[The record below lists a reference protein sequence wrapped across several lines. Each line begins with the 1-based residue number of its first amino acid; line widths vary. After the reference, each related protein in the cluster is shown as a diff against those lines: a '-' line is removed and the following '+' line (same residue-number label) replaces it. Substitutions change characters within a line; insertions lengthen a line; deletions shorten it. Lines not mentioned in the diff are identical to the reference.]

1 MRYKKIV
8 LATILSTSV
17 FADEALEITTG
28 EIPVTA
34 NPLSLSADE
43 MVRPINIM
51 NGVSL
56 QNRKSSSLGSMLDS
70 VPGVSNSSWGDSI
83 GRPVIRGMDRN
94 RIQILNN
101 GMQVKDVSNVAG
113 DHAIAMDS
121 LSTEQIEVVRGPETI
136 IYGGGA
142 IGGVVNLIDY
152 RIHPEFIDGIVG
164 KYDASTGGA
173 NNATS
178 TSLLMDFGANNVMF
192 HIDLYDRDSKN
203 IKIPGFSVS
212 KKLADSDDEFTRSK
226 YGKDTLQNSYNESQG
241 GGVGATYFFNNGFT
255 GFSYASHEQEYGN
268 ILENDAF
275 VDLESDNFKYVL
287 EMNNLSNLVNKFKFK
302 LSHTDYQHK
311 EMEGPTEIGLDYFDK
326 GTDGKVEFTHS
337 LLSES
342 GGVVGLDFGAS
353 RFSQVTKPYEPNNK
367 RHNFGFYALERF
379 AMGNHKITMG
389 LRHDY
394 QEYDANA
401 FTSDDGAPTDGGAEG
416 STSFVA
422 TEKDFNVTSFSVGT
436 TSKINDNWSL
446 GFSAAHTERAPN
458 HNESQGGG
466 VGATYFFNNGFT
478 GFSYAS
484 HEQEYGNILENDAFV
499 DLESDNF
506 KYVLEMNNLSN
517 LVNKF
522 KFKLSHTDYQHKEM
536 EGPTEI
542 GLDYFDK
549 GTDGKVEFTHSLLSE
564 SGGVVGLDF
573 GASRFSQVTKPYE
586 PNNKRHNFGFY
597 ALERFAMGNHKIT
610 MGLRHDYQ
618 EYDANAFTSD
628 DGAPTDGGAEGST
641 SFVAT
646 EKDFNVTSF
655 SVGTTSKINDNW
667 SLGFS
672 AAHTERAPNHDELFV
687 FGEHHATETIE
698 HGDRNLKAERSN
710 SIDVT
715 LNWANQGNTFSMTP
729 YFNDFSSFIAL
740 LDTGVVQFHDHG
752 GESEALPVLLH
763 QNVPA
768 EFYGFEFQGN
778 INLGANYAFNY
789 RGDYVR
795 AKNKDGGNLPRI
807 PPLTLGSGLSYEWN
821 TLQASVDVEHKF
833 SQSDTVAGEF
843 KTDDFTNLSLVVNYA
858 LPYVAGLNAFIKGD
872 NLLDEERRD
881 HTSFLKEKVL
891 LGERSFMIGISGSF

>member
-458 HNESQGGG
+458 H
-466 VGATYFFNNGFT
+466 
-478 GFSYAS
+478 
-484 HEQEYGNILENDAFV
+484 
-499 DLESDNF
+499 
-506 KYVLEMNNLSN
+506 
-517 LVNKF
+517 
-522 KFKLSHTDYQHKEM
+522 
-536 EGPTEI
+536 
-542 GLDYFDK
+542 
-549 GTDGKVEFTHSLLSE
+549 
-564 SGGVVGLDF
+564 
-573 GASRFSQVTKPYE
+573 
-586 PNNKRHNFGFY
+586 
-597 ALERFAMGNHKIT
+597 
-610 MGLRHDYQ
+610 
-618 EYDANAFTSD
+618 
-628 DGAPTDGGAEGST
+628 
-641 SFVAT
+641 
-646 EKDFNVTSF
+646 
-655 SVGTTSKINDNW
+655 
-667 SLGFS
+667 
-672 AAHTERAPNHDELFV
+672 DELFV

>member
-17 FADEALEITTG
+17 FADEALKITTG

-152 RIHPEFIDGIVG
+152 RIHPKFIDGIVG

-226 YGKDTLQNSYNESQG
+226 YGKDTLQNSY
-241 GGVGATYFFNNGFT
+241 
-255 GFSYASHEQEYGN
+255 
-268 ILENDAF
+268 
-275 VDLESDNFKYVL
+275 
-287 EMNNLSNLVNKFKFK
+287 
-302 LSHTDYQHK
+302 
-311 EMEGPTEIGLDYFDK
+311 
-326 GTDGKVEFTHS
+326 
-337 LLSES
+337 
-342 GGVVGLDFGAS
+342 
-353 RFSQVTKPYEPNNK
+353 
-367 RHNFGFYALERF
+367 
-379 AMGNHKITMG
+379 
-389 LRHDY
+389 
-394 QEYDANA
+394 
-401 FTSDDGAPTDGGAEG
+401 
-416 STSFVA
+416 
-422 TEKDFNVTSFSVGT
+422 
-436 TSKINDNWSL
+436 
-446 GFSAAHTERAPN
+446 
-458 HNESQGGG
+458 NESQGGG

>member
-1 MRYKKIV
+1 MRHKIIV

-51 NGVSL
+51 NGVNL

-226 YGKDTLQNSYNESQG
+226 YGKDTLQNSY
-241 GGVGATYFFNNGFT
+241 
-255 GFSYASHEQEYGN
+255 
-268 ILENDAF
+268 
-275 VDLESDNFKYVL
+275 
-287 EMNNLSNLVNKFKFK
+287 
-302 LSHTDYQHK
+302 
-311 EMEGPTEIGLDYFDK
+311 
-326 GTDGKVEFTHS
+326 
-337 LLSES
+337 
-342 GGVVGLDFGAS
+342 
-353 RFSQVTKPYEPNNK
+353 
-367 RHNFGFYALERF
+367 
-379 AMGNHKITMG
+379 
-389 LRHDY
+389 
-394 QEYDANA
+394 
-401 FTSDDGAPTDGGAEG
+401 
-416 STSFVA
+416 
-422 TEKDFNVTSFSVGT
+422 
-436 TSKINDNWSL
+436 
-446 GFSAAHTERAPN
+446 
-458 HNESQGGG
+458 NESQGGG

>member
-458 HNESQGGG
+458 H
-466 VGATYFFNNGFT
+466 
-478 GFSYAS
+478 
-484 HEQEYGNILENDAFV
+484 
-499 DLESDNF
+499 
-506 KYVLEMNNLSN
+506 
-517 LVNKF
+517 
-522 KFKLSHTDYQHKEM
+522 
-536 EGPTEI
+536 
-542 GLDYFDK
+542 
-549 GTDGKVEFTHSLLSE
+549 
-564 SGGVVGLDF
+564 
-573 GASRFSQVTKPYE
+573 
-586 PNNKRHNFGFY
+586 
-597 ALERFAMGNHKIT
+597 
-610 MGLRHDYQ
+610 
-618 EYDANAFTSD
+618 
-628 DGAPTDGGAEGST
+628 
-641 SFVAT
+641 
-646 EKDFNVTSF
+646 
-655 SVGTTSKINDNW
+655 
-667 SLGFS
+667 
-672 AAHTERAPNHDELFV
+672 DELFV

-763 QNVPA
+763 QNIPA

>member
-17 FADEALEITTG
+17 LADEALEITTG

-401 FTSDDGAPTDGGAEG
+401 FTSDDGAPTE
-416 STSFVA
+416 
-422 TEKDFNVTSFSVGT
+422 
-436 TSKINDNWSL
+436 
-446 GFSAAHTERAPN
+446 
-458 HNESQGGG
+458 
-466 VGATYFFNNGFT
+466 
-478 GFSYAS
+478 
-484 HEQEYGNILENDAFV
+484 
-499 DLESDNF
+499 
-506 KYVLEMNNLSN
+506 
-517 LVNKF
+517 
-522 KFKLSHTDYQHKEM
+522 
-536 EGPTEI
+536 
-542 GLDYFDK
+542 
-549 GTDGKVEFTHSLLSE
+549 
-564 SGGVVGLDF
+564 
-573 GASRFSQVTKPYE
+573 
-586 PNNKRHNFGFY
+586 
-597 ALERFAMGNHKIT
+597 
-610 MGLRHDYQ
+610 
-618 EYDANAFTSD
+618 
-628 DGAPTDGGAEGST
+628 GGAEGST

>member
-379 AMGNHKITMG
+379 
-389 LRHDY
+389 
-394 QEYDANA
+394 
-401 FTSDDGAPTDGGAEG
+401 
-416 STSFVA
+416 
-422 TEKDFNVTSFSVGT
+422 
-436 TSKINDNWSL
+436 
-446 GFSAAHTERAPN
+446 
-458 HNESQGGG
+458 
-466 VGATYFFNNGFT
+466 
-478 GFSYAS
+478 
-484 HEQEYGNILENDAFV
+484 
-499 DLESDNF
+499 
-506 KYVLEMNNLSN
+506 
-517 LVNKF
+517 
-522 KFKLSHTDYQHKEM
+522 
-536 EGPTEI
+536 
-542 GLDYFDK
+542 
-549 GTDGKVEFTHSLLSE
+549 
-564 SGGVVGLDF
+564 VV
-573 GASRFSQVTKPYE
+573 
-586 PNNKRHNFGFY
+586 
-597 ALERFAMGNHKIT
+597 GNHKIT

>member
-8 LATILSTSV
+8 LATILSTTV
-17 FADEALEITTG
+17 LADEALEITTG

-458 HNESQGGG
+458 H
-466 VGATYFFNNGFT
+466 
-478 GFSYAS
+478 
-484 HEQEYGNILENDAFV
+484 
-499 DLESDNF
+499 
-506 KYVLEMNNLSN
+506 
-517 LVNKF
+517 
-522 KFKLSHTDYQHKEM
+522 
-536 EGPTEI
+536 
-542 GLDYFDK
+542 
-549 GTDGKVEFTHSLLSE
+549 
-564 SGGVVGLDF
+564 
-573 GASRFSQVTKPYE
+573 
-586 PNNKRHNFGFY
+586 
-597 ALERFAMGNHKIT
+597 
-610 MGLRHDYQ
+610 
-618 EYDANAFTSD
+618 
-628 DGAPTDGGAEGST
+628 
-641 SFVAT
+641 
-646 EKDFNVTSF
+646 
-655 SVGTTSKINDNW
+655 
-667 SLGFS
+667 
-672 AAHTERAPNHDELFV
+672 DELFV

-752 GESEALPVLLH
+752 GESEAVPVLLH

>member
-8 LATILSTSV
+8 LATILSTTV
-17 FADEALEITTG
+17 LADEALEITTG

-226 YGKDTLQNSYNESQG
+226 YGKDTLQNSY
-241 GGVGATYFFNNGFT
+241 
-255 GFSYASHEQEYGN
+255 
-268 ILENDAF
+268 
-275 VDLESDNFKYVL
+275 
-287 EMNNLSNLVNKFKFK
+287 
-302 LSHTDYQHK
+302 
-311 EMEGPTEIGLDYFDK
+311 
-326 GTDGKVEFTHS
+326 
-337 LLSES
+337 
-342 GGVVGLDFGAS
+342 
-353 RFSQVTKPYEPNNK
+353 
-367 RHNFGFYALERF
+367 
-379 AMGNHKITMG
+379 
-389 LRHDY
+389 
-394 QEYDANA
+394 
-401 FTSDDGAPTDGGAEG
+401 
-416 STSFVA
+416 
-422 TEKDFNVTSFSVGT
+422 
-436 TSKINDNWSL
+436 
-446 GFSAAHTERAPN
+446 
-458 HNESQGGG
+458 NESQGGG

>member
-1 MRYKKIV
+1 
-8 LATILSTSV
+8 
-17 FADEALEITTG
+17 
-28 EIPVTA
+28 
-34 NPLSLSADE
+34 
-43 MVRPINIM
+43 
-51 NGVSL
+51 
-56 QNRKSSSLGSMLDS
+56 
-70 VPGVSNSSWGDSI
+70 
-83 GRPVIRGMDRN
+83 
-94 RIQILNN
+94 
-101 GMQVKDVSNVAG
+101 
-113 DHAIAMDS
+113 
-121 LSTEQIEVVRGPETI
+121 
-136 IYGGGA
+136 
-142 IGGVVNLIDY
+142 
-152 RIHPEFIDGIVG
+152 
-164 KYDASTGGA
+164 
-173 NNATS
+173 
-178 TSLLMDFGANNVMF
+178 
-192 HIDLYDRDSKN
+192 
-203 IKIPGFSVS
+203 
-212 KKLADSDDEFTRSK
+212 
-226 YGKDTLQNSYNESQG
+226 
-241 GGVGATYFFNNGFT
+241 
-255 GFSYASHEQEYGN
+255 
-268 ILENDAF
+268 
-275 VDLESDNFKYVL
+275 
-287 EMNNLSNLVNKFKFK
+287 
-302 LSHTDYQHK
+302 
-311 EMEGPTEIGLDYFDK
+311 
-326 GTDGKVEFTHS
+326 
-337 LLSES
+337 
-342 GGVVGLDFGAS
+342 
-353 RFSQVTKPYEPNNK
+353 
-367 RHNFGFYALERF
+367 
-379 AMGNHKITMG
+379 
-389 LRHDY
+389 
-394 QEYDANA
+394 
-401 FTSDDGAPTDGGAEG
+401 
-416 STSFVA
+416 
-422 TEKDFNVTSFSVGT
+422 
-436 TSKINDNWSL
+436 
-446 GFSAAHTERAPN
+446 
-458 HNESQGGG
+458 
-466 VGATYFFNNGFT
+466 
-478 GFSYAS
+478 
-484 HEQEYGNILENDAFV
+484 
-499 DLESDNF
+499 
-506 KYVLEMNNLSN
+506 MNNLSN

>member
-401 FTSDDGAPTDGGAEG
+401 FTSDDGAPTE
-416 STSFVA
+416 
-422 TEKDFNVTSFSVGT
+422 
-436 TSKINDNWSL
+436 
-446 GFSAAHTERAPN
+446 
-458 HNESQGGG
+458 
-466 VGATYFFNNGFT
+466 
-478 GFSYAS
+478 
-484 HEQEYGNILENDAFV
+484 
-499 DLESDNF
+499 
-506 KYVLEMNNLSN
+506 
-517 LVNKF
+517 
-522 KFKLSHTDYQHKEM
+522 
-536 EGPTEI
+536 
-542 GLDYFDK
+542 
-549 GTDGKVEFTHSLLSE
+549 
-564 SGGVVGLDF
+564 
-573 GASRFSQVTKPYE
+573 
-586 PNNKRHNFGFY
+586 
-597 ALERFAMGNHKIT
+597 
-610 MGLRHDYQ
+610 
-618 EYDANAFTSD
+618 
-628 DGAPTDGGAEGST
+628 GGAEGST

>member
-17 FADEALEITTG
+17 FADEALKITTG

-226 YGKDTLQNSYNESQG
+226 YGKDTLQNSY
-241 GGVGATYFFNNGFT
+241 
-255 GFSYASHEQEYGN
+255 
-268 ILENDAF
+268 
-275 VDLESDNFKYVL
+275 
-287 EMNNLSNLVNKFKFK
+287 
-302 LSHTDYQHK
+302 
-311 EMEGPTEIGLDYFDK
+311 
-326 GTDGKVEFTHS
+326 
-337 LLSES
+337 
-342 GGVVGLDFGAS
+342 
-353 RFSQVTKPYEPNNK
+353 
-367 RHNFGFYALERF
+367 
-379 AMGNHKITMG
+379 
-389 LRHDY
+389 
-394 QEYDANA
+394 
-401 FTSDDGAPTDGGAEG
+401 
-416 STSFVA
+416 
-422 TEKDFNVTSFSVGT
+422 
-436 TSKINDNWSL
+436 
-446 GFSAAHTERAPN
+446 
-458 HNESQGGG
+458 NESQGGG

>member
-458 HNESQGGG
+458 H
-466 VGATYFFNNGFT
+466 
-478 GFSYAS
+478 
-484 HEQEYGNILENDAFV
+484 
-499 DLESDNF
+499 
-506 KYVLEMNNLSN
+506 
-517 LVNKF
+517 
-522 KFKLSHTDYQHKEM
+522 
-536 EGPTEI
+536 
-542 GLDYFDK
+542 
-549 GTDGKVEFTHSLLSE
+549 
-564 SGGVVGLDF
+564 
-573 GASRFSQVTKPYE
+573 
-586 PNNKRHNFGFY
+586 
-597 ALERFAMGNHKIT
+597 
-610 MGLRHDYQ
+610 
-618 EYDANAFTSD
+618 
-628 DGAPTDGGAEGST
+628 
-641 SFVAT
+641 
-646 EKDFNVTSF
+646 
-655 SVGTTSKINDNW
+655 
-667 SLGFS
+667 
-672 AAHTERAPNHDELFV
+672 DELFV

-891 LGERSFMIGISGSF
+891 LGERSFMIGINGSF

>member
-8 LATILSTSV
+8 LATILSTTV
-17 FADEALEITTG
+17 LADEALEITTG

-51 NGVSL
+51 NGVNL

-212 KKLADSDDEFTRSK
+212 KKLADSDAEFTRSK
-226 YGKDTLQNSYNESQG
+226 YGKDTLQNSY
-241 GGVGATYFFNNGFT
+241 
-255 GFSYASHEQEYGN
+255 
-268 ILENDAF
+268 
-275 VDLESDNFKYVL
+275 
-287 EMNNLSNLVNKFKFK
+287 
-302 LSHTDYQHK
+302 
-311 EMEGPTEIGLDYFDK
+311 
-326 GTDGKVEFTHS
+326 
-337 LLSES
+337 
-342 GGVVGLDFGAS
+342 
-353 RFSQVTKPYEPNNK
+353 
-367 RHNFGFYALERF
+367 
-379 AMGNHKITMG
+379 
-389 LRHDY
+389 
-394 QEYDANA
+394 
-401 FTSDDGAPTDGGAEG
+401 
-416 STSFVA
+416 
-422 TEKDFNVTSFSVGT
+422 
-436 TSKINDNWSL
+436 
-446 GFSAAHTERAPN
+446 
-458 HNESQGGG
+458 NESQGGG

-715 LNWANQGNTFSMTP
+715 LNWANEGNTFSMTP